1 MSFSEEKFRDH
12 IKQIVKETSPDSDRP
27 LTLPELKELAES
39 MGVSEREWGE
49 LMIKA
54 EQSLNAALGHLKV
67 ENHTDAIH
75 MAEEATAINPYIKDG
90 NAILAQCYYKLALV
104 DKNDELFLKAEQ
116 YARMELKNDP
126 LDSVALNV
134 LSAVEAIQKE
144 GKFSGKMI
152 RTVAYVA
159 GALLLVF
166 VLLFMCTR
174 SVNESSS
181 SNESSVSGGDE
192 NELTALKT
200 DVKTTESTYLS
211 SIERRNDIALE
222 IVAQIEDRSARN
234 EFKESI
240 IEFDFDEITQS
251 EQRFRLALSEVTQ
264 ATILSDEMKVR
275 LQGGENRINAEKRRY
290 LAAVSAYNSTLESTE
305 TKGNLEPIEPRN

>member
-12 IKQIVKETSPDSDRP
+12 IKQIVRETSPDSDRP

-159 GALLLVF
+159 GALVLVF

-174 SVNESSS
+174 SVNDSSG
-181 SNESSVSGGDE
+181 SNESSVSGGGE

-240 IEFDFDEITQS
+240 IEYDFDEITQS

-290 LAAVSAYNSTLESTE
+290 LAAVSSYNSTLESTE
-305 TKGNLEPIEPRN
+305 TKGNFEPIEPRN